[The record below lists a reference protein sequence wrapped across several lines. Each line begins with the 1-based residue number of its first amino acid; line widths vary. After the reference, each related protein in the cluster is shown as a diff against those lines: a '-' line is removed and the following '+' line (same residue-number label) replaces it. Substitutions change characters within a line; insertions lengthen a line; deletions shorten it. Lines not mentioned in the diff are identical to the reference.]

1 MTWTLGLDMGS
12 SFVKGV
18 LLTDGGGPY
27 YYMEKSGCN
36 YRETAVKAREQLLK
50 QAHVSED
57 ECRGV
62 MVTGC
67 GEPCVSFGT
76 DRAVEMIC
84 LIRAVSEIYKDR
96 CVLLDMG
103 GQSSRLGIMN
113 KEGRLESFDFNEK
126 CASGS
131 GKVLENVAYVLHVS
145 FDRLSQLSAD
155 SNKVVS
161 FTTSC
166 AVFAESETI
175 TAVAKGERIENIIAG
190 FHQSIAIK
198 LAAMIGKNKTDGA
211 PIFAVGG
218 MAIDS
223 ALIVALENMIDKKI
237 TVLENLQ
244 HCVAMGAALLARDK
258 QSRQ

>member
-1 MTWTLGLDMGS
+1 
-12 SFVKGV
+12 
-18 LLTDGGGPY
+18 
-27 YYMEKSGCN
+27 
-36 YRETAVKAREQLLK
+36 
-50 QAHVSED
+50 
-57 ECRGV
+57 
-62 MVTGC
+62 
-67 GEPCVSFGT
+67 
-76 DRAVEMIC
+76 
-84 LIRAVSEIYKDR
+84 
-96 CVLLDMG
+96 MG
-103 GQSSRLGIMN
+103 GQSSRLGVMN

-145 FDRLSQLSAD
+145 FDRLSQLSAN
-155 SNKVVS
+155 SNKAVS

-175 TAVAKGERIENIIAG
+175 TAVAKGERVENIIAG

-198 LAAMIGKNKTDGA
+198 LSAMIAKNKIDDA

-223 ALIVALENMIDKKI
+223 ALIVALEDMIGKKI

-244 HCVAMGAALLARDK
+244 HCVAMGAALLARD
-258 QSRQ
+258 RQLRQ

>member
-1 MTWTLGLDMGS
+1 MAWTLGLDMGS

-18 LLTDGGGPY
+18 MLIDNAGPY
-27 YYMEKSGCN
+27 YYMEKSGRN
-36 YRETAVKAREQLLK
+36 YRETAEKAREQLLK
-50 QAHVSED
+50 QAHVSEG

-62 MVTGC
+62 MVTGF
-67 GEPCVSFGT
+67 GEPCVPFGT

-84 LIRAVSEIYKDR
+84 LIRAISEFYKER

-103 GQSSRLGIMN
+103 GQSSRLGVMS

-131 GKVLENVAYVLHVS
+131 GKVLENVARVLQIP
-145 FDRLSQLSAD
+145 FDRLSQLSAN
-155 SNKVVS
+155 SSKAIS

-166 AVFAESETI
+166 AVFAESEAI
-175 TAVAKGERIENIIAG
+175 TAIAKGEKVEDIIAG

-198 LAAMIGKNKTDGA
+198 LSAMISKNKADDA

-218 MAIDS
+218 MVIDS
-223 ALIVALENMIDKKI
+223 ALNTALEHMIGKKI
-237 TVLENLQ
+237 TVLENPQ
-244 HCVAMGAALLARDK
+244 HCVAMGAALLARNK
-258 QSRQ
+258 RSRS